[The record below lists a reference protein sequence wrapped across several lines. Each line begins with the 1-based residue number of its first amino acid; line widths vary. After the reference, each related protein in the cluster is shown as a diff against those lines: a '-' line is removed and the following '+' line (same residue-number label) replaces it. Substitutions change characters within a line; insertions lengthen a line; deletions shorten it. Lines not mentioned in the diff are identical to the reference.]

1 MSGKHRWVVWAL
13 MAAFL
18 WLGGLPAWAA
28 ERRVAL
34 VIGNAQYQRGGAIPA
49 AGANAGVVADALR
62 RAGFE
67 VTTANNLE
75 HRGLVAA
82 LSRFQQALSGA
93 DLGFVYYTGLTL
105 GMGGKGFVV
114 PVNAKLASEN
124 DVGFDTIELDFLL
137 QQVQGAKQGTVVVVD
152 PVVPNPLADR
162 LVAAMGP
169 AGRTVSAVPGT
180 PPVPDDTI
188 IVYSQRPGVPP
199 VPSRGGAAG
208 PFAALLAQEMARP
221 GAELRDAL
229 ALVEREVAERTRGAQ
244 RPWVQDR
251 LDGDI
256 LLVPA
261 FAAAPPAPVPT
272 QPQEQA
278 PPSQAPSP
286 QTVPEPPRVTEP
298 AVEPLAET
306 YVVTRDTNLREA
318 PNIRSPV
325 LRTLRRDSTVAVTG
339 RVKGGGWLRVETE
352 GQTGF
357 ASASN
362 LGRPARQEAMPE
374 PDADAAARPPPVAQA
389 PSPGSASPGA
399 YTVTRPVTLFTQPTL
414 GARGV
419 RELEAGAPVT
429 VLEIIPGTNWVH
441 VRDRLN
447 QEGYVSAGALAPEKG
462 VAQARGPEPRSA
474 QRAPEPL
481 PEVPLAG
488 SGSSVAALPPDRPP
502 AKPQD
507 GGSGGRTYRPDV
519 EEARRAGQEA
529 AAGATE
535 AAGAARRAEERG
547 RQAQQRAQAA
557 AEAARRGAIDP
568 RLRVQRFPNGDVYE
582 GEWVMGSPLSGG
594 LALQRSGYGVYRFA
608 NGLRYEGEWRNDT
621 MSGDGVLLFGTGDRY
636 DGTFRNNQPDGHG
649 VFRYLNG
656 DVYAGEVRRNRPDG
670 LGVLNFG
677 NGDRYEGRVEDRNP
691 NGFGTLV
698 LSRGDRHVGR
708 FRGGIQ
714 DGPGVAIFGG
724 TAQPGVW
731 RGATKVGE

>member
-1 MSGKHRWVVWAL
+1 VSGKHRWVVWAL
-13 MAAFL
+13 MAALL

-34 VIGNAQYQRGGAIPA
+34 VIGNARYQHGGAMPA
-49 AGANAGVVADALR
+49 AGANAGVVADALQ

-82 LSRFQQALSGA
+82 LSRFQQALAGA
-93 DLGFVYYTGLTL
+93 DLGFVYYSGLTL
-105 GMGGKGFVV
+105 GAGGKSFLV
-114 PVNAKLASEN
+114 PVNAKLASEH
-124 DVGFDTIELDFLL
+124 DVVFDTIELDYLL
-137 QQVQGAKQGTVVVVD
+137 QQVQGATRGAVVVID

-162 LVAAMGP
+162 LAASMGP
-169 AGRTVSAVPGT
+169 AGRTVSAVPGM
-180 PPVPDDTI
+180 PPVLDRLLV
-188 IVYSQRPGVPP
+188 VYGQRPGALP
-199 VPSRGGAAG
+199 VPSKGGTAG
-208 PFAALLAQEMARP
+208 PFATLLAQEMVRP

-229 ALVEREVAERTRGAQ
+229 AAVEREVAERTRGVQ

-251 LDGDI
+251 LEGDV

-261 FAAAPPAPVPT
+261 FAAAPPPA
-272 QPQEQA
+272 QP
-278 PPSQAPSP
+278 PP
-286 QTVPEPPRVTEP
+286 QTPPQTPPEPPKVAEP

-306 YVVTRDTNLREA
+306 YVVTRDTNLRDA
-318 PNIRSPV
+318 PNIRSQV

-339 RVKGGGWLRVETE
+339 RVKGGSWLRVEIE
-352 GQTGF
+352 GHTGF
-357 ASASN
+357 AYAGN
-362 LGRPARQEAMPE
+362 LGRPGQPEAMPE
-374 PDADAAARPPPVAQA
+374 PTADVAARPPAVADAA
-389 PSPGSASPGA
+389 PDAVSPGA
-399 YTVTRPVTLFTQPTL
+399 HTVTRPVTLFRQPTL

-419 RELEAGAPVT
+419 RELEPGAPVT
-429 VLEIIPGTNWVH
+429 VLDTIPGSNWVH
-441 VRDRLN
+441 VRDRLD

-462 VAQARGPEPRSA
+462 GAQARGAEPRAA
-474 QRAPEPL
+474 QRAPDPL

-488 SGSSVAALPPDRPP
+488 SSSSVAALPPAR
-502 AKPQD
+502 PQD
-507 GGSGGRTYRPDV
+507 EGSGGRAFRPDV
-519 EEARRAGQEA
+519 EEALRLGRDA
-529 AAGATE
+529 AARAVE

-557 AEAARRGAIDP
+557 AEAARRGTIDP

-594 LALQRSGYGVYRFA
+594 LTLQRSGFGVYRFA

-656 DVYAGEVRRNRPDG
+656 DVFAGEIRRNRPDG
-670 LGVLNFG
+670 LGVLNYG
-677 NGDRYEGRVEDRNP
+677 NGDRYEGRVEDRLP
-691 NGFGTLV
+691 NGYGTLL

-714 DGPGVAIFGG
+714 DGPGVATLGG